1 MKKLKLKSE
10 SERRIYIKMAEKIQE
25 GWKVT
30 KPIYRNWLGVYVVK
44 LEKK

>member
-10 SERRIYIKMAEKIQE
+10 SERRIYIKMSEKIQE
-25 GWKVT
+25 GWTVT
-30 KPIYRNWLGVYVVK
+30 KPIKKNWLGVYVCK